1 MTRIVDTSESRGT
14 ANQGW
19 LYSRHTFSFAGY
31 HNPERMGFG
40 LLRVINDD
48 VVEASMGFGTHPH
61 ENMEIISIPLTG
73 SLRHKDSMGNQH
85 VIRAGEI
92 QVMSA
97 GTGIEHS
104 EYNDSD
110 DDEVNFL
117 QIWVIPKE
125 LDIQP
130 RYDQREIDAG
140 YSNNE
145 FQPVI
150 APMGTEGVVN
160 INQDAYFSIANIDA
174 GDKVTGILMFV
185 FVGWTKQRRVISSI
199 EGGLHWISIE
209 ELPEQELVEDLT
221 WLLPRLLNRQ
231 SGQGPMYLHY
241 HYDADDELIIR
252 PA

>member
-1 MTRIVDTSESRGT
+1 MARVVDTSDSRGT
-14 ANQGW
+14 ANHGW

-145 FQPVI
+145 FQPVV

-174 GDKVTGILMFV
+174 DTTIVYKKSDSLNGVYFFLIKGKLNIGNNSLSERDGLGI
-185 FVGWTKQRRVISSI
+185 TEEENIEISS
-199 EGGLHWISIE
+199 
-209 ELPEQELVEDLT
+209 QERSS
-221 WLLPRLLNRQ
+221 LLCMEV
-231 SGQGPMYLHY
+231 PMKL
-241 HYDADDELIIR
+241 
-252 PA
+252 

>member
-1 MTRIVDTSESRGT
+1 MARIVDTSGSRGT

-19 LYSRHTFSFAGY
+19 LYSRHTFSFANY

-48 VVEASMGFGTHPH
+48 VVEASMGFGTHRH

-85 VIRAGEI
+85 AIRAGEI

-145 FQPVI
+145 FQPIV

-174 GDKVTGILMFV
+174 ETTIVYKKSNSLNGVYFFLIKGKLNIGNNSLSE
-185 FVGWTKQRRVISSI
+185 R
-199 EGGLHWISIE
+199 GGLGITEEENIEIIS
-209 ELPEQELVEDLT
+209 QEKSS
-221 WLLPRLLNRQ
+221 LLCMNV
-231 SGQGPMYLHY
+231 PMKL
-241 HYDADDELIIR
+241 
-252 PA
+252 

>member
-174 GDKVTGILMFV
+174 DKTIVYKKSNSLNGVYFFLIKGKLNIGNNSLSERDGLGI
-185 FVGWTKQRRVISSI
+185 TEEDNIEISS
-199 EGGLHWISIE
+199 
-209 ELPEQELVEDLT
+209 QERSS
-221 WLLPRLLNRQ
+221 LLCMEV
-231 SGQGPMYLHY
+231 PMKL
-241 HYDADDELIIR
+241 
-252 PA
+252 

>member
-1 MTRIVDTSESRGT
+1 MARIVDTSESRGT

-31 HNPERMGFG
+31 LNPERMGFG

-145 FQPVI
+145 FQPIV
-150 APMGTEGVVN
+150 APMGTEGMVN
-160 INQDAYFSIANIDA
+160 INQDAYFSIVNIDA
-174 GDKVTGILMFV
+174 DTTIVYKKADSLNGVYFFLIKGKLNIGNNSLSERDGLGI
-185 FVGWTKQRRVISSI
+185 TEEENIEITSQEKSS
-199 EGGLHWISIE
+199 
-209 ELPEQELVEDLT
+209 
-221 WLLPRLLNRQ
+221 LLCMEV
-231 SGQGPMYLHY
+231 PMKL
-241 HYDADDELIIR
+241 
-252 PA
+252 

>member
-1 MTRIVDTSESRGT
+1 MARIVDTSESRGT

-145 FQPVI
+145 FQPVV

-174 GDKVTGILMFV
+174 DTTIVYKKSDSLNGVYFFLIKGKLNIGNNSLSERDGLGI
-185 FVGWTKQRRVISSI
+185 TEEENIEISS
-199 EGGLHWISIE
+199 
-209 ELPEQELVEDLT
+209 QERSS
-221 WLLPRLLNRQ
+221 LLCMEV
-231 SGQGPMYLHY
+231 PMKL
-241 HYDADDELIIR
+241 
-252 PA
+252 